1 VVAGG
6 VGILAAYGGTVLL
19 DMVLPDGT
27 GPRLV
32 AWLEVVLQGVVTTV
46 VAFGLLAVFRVPE
59 LQPAV
64 SRITRL
70 VRRG

>member
-1 VVAGG
+1 VELVVQGL
-6 VGILAAYGGTVLL
+6 V
-19 DMVLPDGT
+19 T
-27 GPRLV
+27 GL
-32 AWLEVVLQGVVTTV
+32 
-46 VAFGLLAVFRVPE
+46 VAFGLLAVFKVPE

>member
-1 VVAGG
+1 
-6 VGILAAYGGTVLL
+6 
-19 DMVLPDGT
+19 
-27 GPRLV
+27 
-32 AWLEVVLQGVVTTV
+32 VTTV

-64 SRITRL
+64 TRISRL